1 MQFPAVGFVLV
12 KKLYHIQ
19 SEEYSHGKEHKKKPA
34 EGNSSRAL
42 WGGGYLLPR
51 GLYGAA
57 ATYSPTPVRAVPS
70 AQARLTSLFGMGR
83 GWSTPL

>member
-19 SEEYSHGKEHKKKPA
+19 SEEYSHGREQKKKPA
-34 EGNSSRAL
+34 EGT
-42 WGGGYLLPR
+42 PR

-70 AQARLTSLFGMGR
+70 ARVRLTSLFGMGR